1 MSREF
6 PARSLFARRGLRM
19 IAFVAAATLVQA
31 TAAPA
36 TAQPARAFANRGA
49 AAPAPAPEAASAPS
63 PSPASALA
71 SALAAAPAPA
81 PAPEQASGP
90 ARPPVLADAEAWQA
104 QAQQIGL
111 GLVSA
116 ISGVAIHGSPALNL
130 AQRLDTLP
138 GVIVDRELG
147 DARYVR
153 IRGLDPRWTAV
164 RLDGDRLP
172 TSDPSARRAP
182 LNLVPASLFEQAEVS
197 RTASVD
203 RDGDAIGGAVNLV
216 TRLPQAAAH
225 GQTAVS
231 GGYHAQ
237 RSDAGELGG
246 QATFGRRVSDGRVGL
261 LGGFSAQSSPLS
273 AGGVDVSYTGS
284 APFNRHPA
292 RLDVSSIVVDRQQQG
307 AYGVVDVAHGEQS
320 VVTMRGLFGRLAE
333 TSEARTQTYDA
344 AGTVGSLARTL
355 VDTTQRDLLGRGAL
369 AGQRVLLGRRAL
381 LDYRASYGYAW
392 RQQPDSLM
400 TAFGYGGVRYVP
412 ASTGAGIDPETLTA
426 QPLDERLSSY
436 RLLSS
441 QSSTE
446 ANARERTLQAG
457 AHVTLPLRES
467 GTLRAV
473 LKAGTKVGQLS
484 HTRNDDVWSFQ
495 LPFGNTTLES
505 VGAAPFDAGRF
516 LDGRYSLGAFIDP
529 ARAREMARDP
539 YLVPPAMNAVT
550 DYRGDE
556 RTTAAF
562 ALTELAVGERLV
574 LAPGLRYEHT
584 RFDYRA
590 NGVTLDFD
598 SQSVAPTRGASS
610 TGEWLPMINARYALT
625 SSLVLRA
632 AFTRTLARPDYGDL
646 APSFIQPY
654 GIATVF
660 RGNPDLRNTMSWNTD
675 VMLERTLAGGGTL
688 FGGVFHKAIARPVFR
703 FAIDDPDSA
712 PGAPRRAMQPLN
724 GGDARLTGMEAG
736 YQQRLGFLPRALR
749 GVSVWANYTF
759 SGSTAAVPERTGDGA
774 SAIFPEIAGRDIT
787 LPGVPRHG
795 AHAMVAYDRPH
806 LSARLMASVRGSS
819 LDQVGALVLNDL
831 LQARRTQLDASIQQR
846 LLGQTWLFVDLY
858 NLTSAPMRFYE
869 NSVDRTVREQDYRWW
884 SSFGLRMHF

>member
-6 PARSLFARRGLRM
+6 QARRRVVRRGLTM
-19 IAFVAAATLVQA
+19 TALVAAATLVQA
-31 TAAPA
+31 TAASA
-36 TAQPARAFANRGA
+36 IAQPARAFASRGA
-49 AAPAPAPEAASAPS
+49 PGPTPEAASAPTATA
-63 PSPASALA
+63 P
-71 SALAAAPAPA
+71 AAPGAAPA
-81 PAPEQASGP
+81 PAPEQASGAARQP
-90 ARPPVLADAEAWQA
+90 AITDAEAWQA

-111 GLVSA
+111 GIASA

-197 RTASVD
+197 RTASAD

-273 AGGVDVSYTGS
+273 AGGVVVGYAGS

-320 VVTMRGLFGRLAE
+320 VVTVRALFGRLAE
-333 TSEARTQTYDA
+333 TSEARTQSYDA
-344 AGTVGSLARTL
+344 ASTVGTLARTL
-355 VDTTQRDLLGRGAL
+355 VDTTQRDLLGRGAIG
-369 AGQRVLLGRRAL
+369 GQRALGRRAL

-467 GTLRAV
+467 GTLRAS
-473 LKAGTKVGQLS
+473 LKAGAKVGQLS
-484 HTRNDDVWSFQ
+484 HTRNDDAWSFQ

-539 YLVPPAMNAVT
+539 FLAPSASNAVA

-562 ALTELAVGERLV
+562 ALTELAVGDRLV

-590 NGVTLDFD
+590 NGVTVDFD
-598 SQSVAPTRGASS
+598 SQSVEPTRGASS
-610 TGEWLPMINARYALT
+610 TGEWLPMINAHYAFT

-646 APSFIQPY
+646 APMFVQPY

-703 FAIDDPDSA
+703 FTIDDPESA
-712 PGAPRRAMQPLN
+712 PGAPRRAVQPLN
-724 GGDARLTGMEAG
+724 GGDARLTGLEAG
-736 YQQRLGFLPRALR
+736 YQQRLSFLPRPLR
-749 GVSVWANYTF
+749 GLRVWANYTF
-759 SGSTAAVPERTGDGA
+759 SGSTAVVPERTGDGA
-774 SAIFPEIAGRDIT
+774 SAIFPEFAGRDIT

-795 AHAMVAYDRPH
+795 AHAMVAYDRTH

-858 NLTSAPMRFYE
+858 NLTSAPLRFYE
-869 NSVDRTVREQDYRWW
+869 NSADRTVHEQDYRWW
-884 SSFGLRMHF
+884 ASFGLRMHF